1 MTYLRRNEERGFAD
15 HGWLQ
20 SRHSF
25 SFGRYYDPNH
35 MGFSDLR
42 VINQDV
48 VAPSAGFGTHPHQDM
63 EILTYVLEGALKHV
77 DSMGNERV
85 LSAGEFQ
92 RMTAGT
98 GVTHSEM
105 NASEEER
112 VHFLQIWVEPGTKGL
127 EPGYEELPIGDL
139 AEGLTLIASPDP
151 SEGQLKIHQ
160 DTRIYAGKVGA
171 GNCERLSVQPSRRLW
186 VQGISGGIEVNGQMV
201 RPGDGLAITEVDAVT
216 IEAVDDAQFL
226 IFDLR

>member
-1 MTYLRRNEERGFAD
+1 
-15 HGWLQ
+15 
-20 SRHSF
+20 RHSF
-25 SFGRYYDPNH
+25 SFGQYFDPNH

-85 LSAGEFQ
+85 LKAGEFQ

-105 NASEEER
+105 NASDESQ
-112 VHFLQIWVEPGTKGL
+112 VHFLQIWVEPDTKGL
-127 EPGYEELPIGDL
+127 APGYEELSLGALPQGV
-139 AEGLTLIASPDP
+139 TLIAAPGVGDGRL
-151 SEGQLKIHQ
+151 EIHQ
-160 DTRIYAGKVGA
+160 DTRIFAGKLA
-171 GNCERLSVQPSRRLW
+171 ADERATLDIATGRKVW
-186 VQGISGGIEVNGQMV
+186 VQGIHGGFTVNGTRV
-201 RPGDGLAITEVDAVT
+201 RPGDGVALTDVSQLDIAAL
-216 IEAVDDAQFL
+216 DDAEFL